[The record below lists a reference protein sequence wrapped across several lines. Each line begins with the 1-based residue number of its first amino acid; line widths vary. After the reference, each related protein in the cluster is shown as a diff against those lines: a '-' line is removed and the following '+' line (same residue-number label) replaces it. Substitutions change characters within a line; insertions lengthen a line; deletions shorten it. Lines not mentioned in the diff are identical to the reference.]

1 MPRRKKQTVKI
12 NNVVSLEGVLQEVY
26 NEACV
31 NIKSAQ
37 VGMNELTT
45 SAEPTD
51 TDDHVKIAKAKTDFL
66 KTKTDNVKVKLEVA
80 KLQNDSVKNTGDIAG
95 MMNAEAD
102 GAVNAN
108 HFKEIRKMIRDKA
121 LEDTPAKEEDNK

>member
-1 MPRRKKQTVKI
+1 MPRKKKQTVKI

-26 NEACV
+26 NEACI

-37 VGMNELTT
+37 VGINELTT
-45 SAEPTD
+45 SAEPQD

-80 KLQNDSVKNTGDIAG
+80 KLQNDSVKNSGDVAKS
-95 MMNAEAD
+95 MNEAAD
-102 GAVNAN
+102 GSVTKE
-108 HFKEIRKMIRDKA
+108 HFKSIRQMILDKA
-121 LEDTPAKEEDNK
+121 KAEEHELDD